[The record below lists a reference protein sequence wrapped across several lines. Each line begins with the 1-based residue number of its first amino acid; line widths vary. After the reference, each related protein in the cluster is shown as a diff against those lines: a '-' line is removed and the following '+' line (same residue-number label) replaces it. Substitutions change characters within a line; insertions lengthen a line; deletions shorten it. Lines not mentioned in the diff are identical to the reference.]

1 MRQAGLFNPACLF
14 RLGRSST
21 AIRRTKPSAVWW
33 TGPTTGSPCP
43 DRAAGAGHDDIR
55 RLTLPLLLAAGLAL
69 AGCGGAVPAS
79 APTTA
84 PSAMNPITANPA
96 LSAAITAEPEPS
108 GPRPANG
115 AVITK
120 RGAAGRGQLAVENGT
135 GKDALLTLSR
145 DGRAVYAVYV
155 RASGTTELTGVAD
168 GDYEMFVAQGDGWNA
183 ELHRL
188 PVRRTTRSS
197 RTPRRSRPCARPT
210 DPLHAAAHHAAARRR
225 RRGGHRA
232 RRPGVL
238 SGLTPCA
245 VAAPVVPW
253 PDRLPLRPS

>member
-1 MRQAGLFNPACLF
+1 M
-14 RLGRSST
+14 
-21 AIRRTKPSAVWW
+21 
-33 TGPTTGSPCP
+33 TTS
-43 DRAAGAGHDDIR
+43 R

-69 AGCGGAVPAS
+69 AGCGGAAPTS

-84 PSAMNPITANPA
+84 PSALNPITANPA
-96 LSAAITAEPEPS
+96 LSAAISAAPEPS

-145 DGRAVYAVYV
+145 DGRAVYAVYI

-183 ELHRL
+183 ELRRFTGSPDYTKFADPASFATVRETDGIRYTRL
-188 PVRRTTRSS
+188 RIT
-197 RTPRRSRPCARPT
+197 
-210 DPLHAAAHHAAARRR
+210 LQ
-225 RRGGHRA
+225 
-232 RRPGVL
+232 
-238 SGLTPCA
+238 
-245 VAAPVVPW
+245 PVVGGAAGTVPVD
-253 PDRLPLRPS
+253 PESYPV